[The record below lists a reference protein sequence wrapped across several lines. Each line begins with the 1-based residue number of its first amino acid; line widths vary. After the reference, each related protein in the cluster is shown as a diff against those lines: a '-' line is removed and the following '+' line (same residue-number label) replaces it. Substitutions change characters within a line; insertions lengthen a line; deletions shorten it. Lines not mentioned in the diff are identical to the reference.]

1 MSVRE
6 KEYPGR
12 DSASFD
18 ALEVELVSSI
28 DIKLASDD
36 MSAEGDILVPRRLP
50 RRLTNQKPRNDV
62 TLPFFF

>member
-36 MSAEGDILVPRRLP
+36 MSAEGGIYWYRVVCR
-50 RRLTNQKPRNDV
+50 V
-62 TLPFFF
+62 V